1 MLETIL
7 WAAHNATTLL
17 FGVLVSAAVLD
28 VRTTR
33 ASVLWLL
40 GFSAV
45 SGAAFALVDAWA
57 GELVARQLY
66 PLVVHAPLVVF
77 LAWRFRRRVS
87 LCVFAVLVA
96 YLCCQVSN
104 WVGLLALWASE
115 SMCVY
120 YGVRVVVT
128 VTVLV
133 VLLRTLASMGG
144 WILEKSGASLALFAM
159 LPAVYYVFDYATNV
173 YASLPNSG
181 PKVVSEFTAF
191 VLCLFYLVFLF
202 SYFKQYE
209 ERSAAEKL
217 NWMLETELA
226 QASREVDAQ
235 RRSAREIRVLRH
247 DMRHYLQGISLLVGQ
262 GDEQG
267 AQERIAEVIG
277 FIDRTVVRHWSANDV
292 VNMALSTWSERAEA
306 AGVRFAAKATVP
318 RELPVPEADVFAIM
332 SNALE
337 NAVRA
342 ASEAGEGNGV
352 VEVSLRESGG
362 RLLLSVG
369 NTFGVAPELVDGVPV
384 PTRRVDDAG
393 TEHGL
398 GVQSMRRA
406 AERLGGNLLCS
417 VEGSYFWLRAV
428 L

>member
-1 MLETIL
+1 M
-7 WAAHNATTLL
+7 
-17 FGVLVSAAVLD
+17 
-28 VRTTR
+28 
-33 ASVLWLL
+33 
-40 GFSAV
+40 
-45 SGAAFALVDAWA
+45 
-57 GELVARQLY
+57 
-66 PLVVHAPLVVF
+66 
-77 LAWRFRRRVS
+77 
-87 LCVFAVLVA
+87 
-96 YLCCQVSN
+96 
-104 WVGLLALWASE
+104 
-115 SMCVY
+115 
-120 YGVRVVVT
+120 
-128 VTVLV
+128 
-133 VLLRTLASMGG
+133 
-144 WILEKSGASLALFAM
+144 
-159 LPAVYYVFDYATNV
+159 
-173 YASLPNSG
+173 
-181 PKVVSEFTAF
+181 
-191 VLCLFYLVFLF
+191 LCLFYLVFLF

-226 QASREVDAQ
+226 QASREVEAQ
-235 RRSAREIRVLRH
+235 RRSVREIRVLRH

-262 GDEQG
+262 GDEKG

-277 FIDRTVVRHWSANDV
+277 FIDQTVVRHWSANDV

-306 AGVRFAAKATVP
+306 TGVRFEAEATVP

-369 NTFGVAPELVDGVPV
+369 NTFGEAPELVDGVPV
-384 PTRRVDDAG
+384 PARRVDDAG
-393 TEHGL
+393 VEHGL

-417 VEGSYFWLRAV
+417 VEDSYFWLRVV

>member
-7 WAAHNATTLL
+7 WAVHNATTLL
-17 FGVLVSAAVLD
+17 FGVFVSAAVLD
-28 VRTTR
+28 VRMERTN
-33 ASVLWLL
+33 VLWLL

-45 SGAAFALVDAWA
+45 SVAAFALVNAWA

-66 PLVVHAPLVVF
+66 PLVVHAPLAVF

-104 WVGLLALWASE
+104 WVGLLSLWASE

-128 VTVLV
+128 VTALV

-226 QASREVDAQ
+226 QASREVEAQ
-235 RRSAREIRVLRH
+235 RRSVREIRVLRH

-277 FIDRTVVRHWSANDV
+277 FIDQTVVRHWSANDV

-369 NTFGVAPELVDGVPV
+369 NTFGEALELVDGVPV
-384 PTRRVDDAG
+384 PARRVDDAG
-393 TEHGL
+393 VEHGL

>member
-7 WAAHNATTLL
+7 WIVHNATTLL

-28 VRTTR
+28 VRMER
-33 ASVLWLL
+33 ANVLWLL

-45 SGAAFALVDAWA
+45 SGAAFALVNAWA

-66 PLVVHAPLVVF
+66 PLVVHAPLAVF

-104 WVGLLALWASE
+104 WVGLLSLWASG

-159 LPAVYYVFDYATNV
+159 LPAVYYVFDYVTNV

-202 SYFKQYE
+202 SYFKQY
-209 ERSAAEKL
+209 
-217 NWMLETELA
+217 
-226 QASREVDAQ
+226 
-235 RRSAREIRVLRH
+235 
-247 DMRHYLQGISLLVGQ
+247 
-262 GDEQG
+262 
-267 AQERIAEVIG
+267 
-277 FIDRTVVRHWSANDV
+277 
-292 VNMALSTWSERAEA
+292 
-306 AGVRFAAKATVP
+306 
-318 RELPVPEADVFAIM
+318 
-332 SNALE
+332 
-337 NAVRA
+337 
-342 ASEAGEGNGV
+342 
-352 VEVSLRESGG
+352 
-362 RLLLSVG
+362 
-369 NTFGVAPELVDGVPV
+369 
-384 PTRRVDDAG
+384 
-393 TEHGL
+393 
-398 GVQSMRRA
+398 
-406 AERLGGNLLCS
+406 
-417 VEGSYFWLRAV
+417 
-428 L
+428 

>member
-7 WAAHNATTLL
+7 WVAHNATTLL
-17 FGVLVSAAVLD
+17 FGVFVSAAVLD
-28 VRTTR
+28 VRMER
-33 ASVLWLL
+33 GNVAWLL

-45 SGAAFALVDAWA
+45 SGAAFAAVNAVA

-66 PLVVHAPLVVF
+66 PLVVHAPLAAF
-77 LAWRFRRRVS
+77 LAWRFHRHVPM
-87 LCVFAVLVA
+87 CAFAVLVA
-96 YLCCQVSN
+96 YLCCQMSN
-104 WVGLLALWASE
+104 WMGLLALWASGR
-115 SMCVY
+115 MVVY
-120 YGVRVVVT
+120 YAVRLVT
-128 VTVLV
+128 TTVVLV
-133 VLLRTLASMGG
+133 VLLRVLGDMSSWM
-144 WILEKSGASLALFAM
+144 LEKQGRSLAIFAM
-159 LPAVYYVFDYATNV
+159 LPLVYYVFDYATNV
-173 YASLPNSG
+173 YASIPESG

-191 VLCLFYLVFLF
+191 ALCLFYLVFLLV
-202 SYFKQYE
+202 YFRQYE

-226 QASREVDAQ
+226 QASREVEAQ
-235 RRSAREIRVLRH
+235 RRSVREIRVLRH

-262 GDEQG
+262 GDEKG
-267 AQERIAEVIG
+267 AQKRIAEVIG
-277 FIDRTVVRHWSANDV
+277 FIDQTVVRHWSANDV

-306 AGVRFAAKATVP
+306 AGVRFEAEATVP

-352 VEVSLRESGG
+352 VGVSLRESGG

-393 TEHGL
+393 AEHGL